1 MINSREDLSNGSR
14 VGDHANGSHDLG
26 KITTGNDGRRLIV
39 NTTLEAS
46 RAPVNKLDGSL
57 GLDGS
62 NGGVDILGDDI
73 TSEHEAACHVLSVS
87 RVTLGHHRCGLEGGV
102 GDLGNGELLVISL
115 LGRDDGSVRGK
126 HEMDSGVRDEV
137 GLELG
142 NINVKGTI
150 ESEGSS
156 QGGDDLSDESVKV
169 GVGGSLD
176 IEVSSADIING
187 FVVDH
192 NGDIGVLEERV
203 S

>member
-1 MINSREDLSNGSR
+1 
-14 VGDHANGSHDLG
+14 V
-26 KITTGNDGRRLIV
+26 V
-39 NTTLEAS
+39 
-46 RAPVNKLDGSL
+46 
-57 GLDGS
+57 
-62 NGGVDILGDDI
+62 
-73 TSEHEAACHVLSVS
+73 
-87 RVTLGHHRCGLEGGV
+87 
-102 GDLGNGELLVISL
+102 SL
-115 LGRDDGSVRGK
+115 LGRDDGSIRGK

-187 FVVDH
+187 FVIDH
-192 NGDIGVLEERV
+192 DSDISVLEERV
-203 S
+203 G